1 MGGLSFSSMVRN
13 LSDQE
18 NIHSTPP
25 GEPRD
30 ISTPSVN
37 YSDCGLTMCVH
48 SPAYVPQG
56 KWKENGPSWLADSN
70 TDCLGCD
77 SENTLSLN
85 SMACF
90 HRTKGGSL
98 QVV

>member
-30 ISTPSVN
+30 VSTPSVD
-37 YSDCGLTMCVH
+37 YSDCGLTMCVTALPM
-48 SPAYVPQG
+48 SPSGNG
-56 KWKENGPSWLADSN
+56 KKTARPG
-70 TDCLGCD
+70 
-77 SENTLSLN
+77 
-85 SMACF
+85 
-90 HRTKGGSL
+90 
-98 QVV
+98 